1 MNFNRRHFLGAAIA
15 GAAGLA
21 SPRAFAAVKNSAMP
35 DLLPRAMA
43 ALNEHHNSILR
54 RDVIG
59 LVDFSHHSREQRFQ
73 IVDLGNG
80 RVVASYLVAH
90 GRGSDPANSGWAT
103 RFSNRPGSNASSEG
117 SYRTGDTYF
126 GKHGKSRRLIG
137 LDPQNNLA
145 LQRAIVIHGADYV
158 SPSLIAAQGRIGRSQ
173 GCFALERRLAN
184 EVMDRLG
191 SGALIFAAN

>member
-1 MNFNRRHFLGAAIA
+1 MNFNRRHFIGAAIA

-21 SPRAFAAVKNSAMP
+21 SPRAFAAVKNSVRP

-43 ALNEHHNSILR
+43 ALDQHHNSILR

-117 SYRTGDTYF
+117 SYRTGDTYY

-145 LQRAIVIHGADYV
+145 LQRAIVIHGANYV
-158 SPSLIAAQGRIGRSQ
+158 SPSLIDAQGRIGRSQ
-173 GCFALERRLAN
+173 GCFALEPRLVN
-184 EVMDRLG
+184 EAMDRLG